1 MVGMQ
6 IKFSTKNVILFVA
19 FMTLGKFINDLVMG
33 SFLEYGQFTAAF
45 ISLCLS
51 LLFLVVLVSA
61 YILLKRVKKKD

>member
-6 IKFSTKNVILFVA
+6 IKFSTKNVILFVV
-19 FMTLGKFINDLVMG
+19 FITLGKFINDLVMG
-33 SFLEYGQFTAAF
+33 SFLEYGQYAAAF

-61 YILLKRVKKKD
+61 YILLKRIKKKD